1 MRRFWLVIGMVALLG
16 SLAACSFSDM
26 MATAATLPRVE
37 RDVEYGKADGQSLKL
52 NAFVPARPDNKP
64 VGAVILIHGGGWA
77 AGNKEEFDELA
88 QGLAD
93 MGYVSFSID
102 YRLAPAAIY
111 PAQVDDVQR
120 AVRWV
125 RANAV
130 DYGVDPGRICAL
142 GGSAGGHLAAV
153 LGTTDTRDNSD
164 PDLAAYSSRVNC
176 VVDLYGPA
184 DLTLPI
190 STQAEGILL
199 TFMGQTREQAP
210 DLHREA
216 SPLWHIDEKTVPFL
230 IFHGAKDDLV
240 YVEQSRKLADALK
253 AADIES
259 TYIEFPDEGHGF
271 TQDANV
277 KVLINSLGEFLKKH
291 IGG

>member
-1 MRRFWLVIGMVALLG
+1 MVMGMAALLG
-16 SLAACSFSDM
+16 TLTACGLFSDM
-26 MATAATLPRVE
+26 MTTASTLPRVE
-37 RDVEYGKADGQSLKL
+37 RDVEYGKVGDVSLKL
-52 NAFVPARPDNKP
+52 NAFVPARPDTNP

-77 AGNKEEFDELA
+77 AGSKEEFDELA

-93 MGYVSFSID
+93 LGYVSFTVG
-102 YRLAPAAIY
+102 YRLAPDAIY

-130 DYGVDPGRICAL
+130 DYGVDPDRICAL
-142 GGSAGGHLAAV
+142 GGSAGGHLAAM
-153 LGTTDTRDNSD
+153 LGVTDTRDNSD
-164 PDLAAYSSRVNC
+164 PELAAYSSRVNC
-176 VVDLYGPA
+176 VIDLYGPV

-190 STQAEGILL
+190 SAQAEGILL

-216 SPLWHIDEKTVPFL
+216 SPIYHIDEKTVPFL

-240 YVEQSRKLADALK
+240 YVEQSRKLDAALK
-253 AADIES
+253 AAGIES

-271 TQDANV
+271 TQDASV
-277 KVLINSLGEFLKKH
+277 KTLLDALTGFLKKH
-291 IGG
+291 IGS